1 MAWVSILNLLRVG
14 LSRGRERVVYWC
26 TPLFLPFTF
35 SLFGFLSNPSFFS
48 FWFFFFKYSFCF
60 LFFHFYLFSPPPY
73 HYSWLPLF
81 IPFSI
86 VGFTLFVPQP
96 LLAPYGYPLA
106 LHTSLP
112 AGQPLSLLRVCWLHH
127 SPFLDKITC
136 LVSYLSLFLF
146 FPCR

>member
-1 MAWVSILNLLRVG
+1 MHASIPTVH
-14 LSRGRERVVYWC
+14 
-26 TPLFLPFTF
+26 
-35 SLFGFLSNPSFFS
+35 FLSLWFSIQSF
-48 FWFFFFKYSFCF
+48 F
-60 LFFHFYLFSPPPY
+60 LFFLVFFFQVFFLFPILSFLPLFSSPY

-81 IPFSI
+81 IPFAI

-112 AGQPLSLLRVCWLHH
+112 AAQPLSLLRVCWLHH

-136 LVSYLSLFLF
+136 LVSYLYLFLF
-146 FPCR
+146 YPCR